1 MNIIIENRLSDMFAS
16 GPSSKS
22 NIEGIL
28 VLFQYCLPPE
38 TVERVFSV
46 VEAVTVISV
55 DNPDG

>member
-22 NIEGIL
+22 NIEGTL

-38 TVERVFSV
+38 TVERLFS